1 MALFNRETDKL
12 LEQIEAA
19 LVADDSAAISAIAH
33 KIKSSSAA
41 VGAIRLAQLAER
53 LEVAGREQRAIGNG
67 PGLVRELASA
77 YREALA
83 ALNQFLTGAVSHGTA
98 C

>member
-1 MALFNRETDKL
+1 M
-12 LEQIEAA
+12 
-19 LVADDSAAISAIAH
+19 
-33 KIKSSSAA
+33 
-41 VGAIRLAQLAER
+41 RLSQLAGR
-53 LEVAGREQRAIGNG
+53 LEVAGREQRTIGNG

-83 ALNQFLTGAVSHGTA
+83 ALNQFLTGALSHETA